1 MAASSYRE
9 TPVTGSVQEEATE
22 PGSKGRGLSLATQQ
36 ALKVKMLDYAAKEQL
51 GAPVRLQGEV
61 VKGFGRGSKELG
73 VPTANLPV
81 ETLGAELDGL
91 NPGVYYGW
99 ASVDGEVPCK
109 MVMSIG
115 WNPFYGN
122 KTKTVEP
129 HLLAHFEEDFYG
141 KQLKLVVTGYLRPEM
156 NFDSLDAL
164 IAAIHSDIHAAYVA
178 LDEEGGSDDDFFVP
192 SSA

>member
-9 TPVTGSVQEEATE
+9 TPVTGSVEEEATE

-115 WNPFYGN
+115 WSVRGCSCLSSISASIDLSLCAGTPFMA
-122 KTKTVEP
+122 TRQR
-129 HLLAHFEEDFYG
+129 LL
-141 KQLKLVVTGYLRPEM
+141 
-156 NFDSLDAL
+156 
-164 IAAIHSDIHAAYVA
+164 
-178 LDEEGGSDDDFFVP
+178 
-192 SSA
+192 